1 MKKATLTLIACM
13 FIVTALEGCQTT
25 PEQPIVI
32 QKDMEQM
39 IEKAQEQA
47 EAVPQTEQLAEKLG
61 VPERYT
67 AEYAYSDRFTMT
79 ADAKIILPNVT
90 ALPTVRVKPADF
102 SQEMVNQLYAYLVGD
117 TVLYERQTVR
127 TKAEI
132 EQDIVAWQ
140 KTLADKNASEE
151 AKAQAVEKIE
161 KLKEAYRSA
170 PDSTGAFMVGSPEIK
185 TLAERDFL
193 TGEELYT
200 YRGVDLVE
208 RPEEAQ
214 ENCGMYFQIR
224 QNNTGD
230 EILIEE
236 TVGGFSV
243 TDTASRGALF
253 LWSDY
258 DLLKQAQGGT
268 LGYTVEMGA
277 ITQAQWEQLD
287 DPCGAFS
294 PEQAQAETEKLLAYI
309 DAEDMSVASIEMEY
323 RVPEAVAEE
332 LRSRCIYNTEYEAAV
347 RELLV
352 KEYSDQIKGISY
364 RVNCVRTVNNVS
376 VTSDQLSSY
385 VDDAYSK
392 QWYYEQMSIS
402 LCEEGIFSVQW
413 RSPHE
418 IIETVAPDTAML
430 SFAEIAEIIPT
441 MFRVK
446 NEPQGEVKAEYKIER
461 VVLSLRRIMEQNNVE
476 NGLLVPVWDL
486 YGSAVYTYPGEP
498 PVPDT
503 YQGSQLT
510 INAIDGSVI
519 DLNRGY

>member
-1 MKKATLTLIACM
+1 M
-13 FIVTALEGCQTT
+13 
-25 PEQPIVI
+25 
-32 QKDMEQM
+32 
-39 IEKAQEQA
+39 
-47 EAVPQTEQLAEKLG
+47 
-61 VPERYT
+61 
-67 AEYAYSDRFTMT
+67 
-79 ADAKIILPNVT
+79 
-90 ALPTVRVKPADF
+90 
-102 SQEMVNQLYAYLVGD
+102 
-117 TVLYERQTVR
+117 
-127 TKAEI
+127 
-132 EQDIVAWQ
+132 
-140 KTLADKNASEE
+140 
-151 AKAQAVEKIE
+151 
-161 KLKEAYRSA
+161 
-170 PDSTGAFMVGSPEIK
+170 
-185 TLAERDFL
+185 
-193 TGEELYT
+193 
-200 YRGVDLVE
+200 
-208 RPEEAQ
+208 
-214 ENCGMYFQIR
+214 
-224 QNNTGD
+224 
-230 EILIEE
+230 
-236 TVGGFSV
+236 
-243 TDTASRGALF
+243 
-253 LWSDY
+253 
-258 DLLKQAQGGT
+258 
-268 LGYTVEMGA
+268 
-277 ITQAQWEQLD
+277 
-287 DPCGAFS
+287 
-294 PEQAQAETEKLLAYI
+294 
-309 DAEDMSVASIEMEY
+309 
-323 RVPEAVAEE
+323 AEE

-402 LCEEGIFSVQW
+402 LCEEGIFSMQW

-519 DLNRGY
+519 DLDKGY

>member
-1 MKKATLTLIACM
+1 
-13 FIVTALEGCQTT
+13 
-25 PEQPIVI
+25 
-32 QKDMEQM
+32 
-39 IEKAQEQA
+39 
-47 EAVPQTEQLAEKLG
+47 
-61 VPERYT
+61 
-67 AEYAYSDRFTMT
+67 MT

-208 RPEEAQ
+208 RPEEAR
-214 ENCGMYFQIR
+214 ENCGMYFQVR

-277 ITQAQWEQLD
+277 ITQAQWEQMD

-294 PEQAQAETEKLLAYI
+294 PGQAQAETEKFLAYI

-332 LRSRCIYNTEYEAAV
+332 LRSRCISNTEYEAAV

-352 KEYSDQIKGISY
+352 KEYSDQIKGVSY

-430 SFAEIAEIIPT
+430 SFAE
-441 MFRVK
+441 
-446 NEPQGEVKAEYKIER
+446 
-461 VVLSLRRIMEQNNVE
+461 
-476 NGLLVPVWDL
+476 
-486 YGSAVYTYPGEP
+486 
-498 PVPDT
+498 
-503 YQGSQLT
+503 
-510 INAIDGSVI
+510 
-519 DLNRGY
+519 

>member
-13 FIVTALEGCQTT
+13 FIVTVLEGCQTT

-47 EAVPQTEQLAEKLG
+47 EAVAQTEQLAEKLG
-61 VPERYT
+61 APERYT

-208 RPEEAQ
+208 RPEEAR
-214 ENCGMYFQIR
+214 ENCGMYFQVR

-277 ITQAQWEQLD
+277 ITQAQWEQMD

-294 PEQAQAETEKLLAYI
+294 P
-309 DAEDMSVASIEMEY
+309 
-323 RVPEAVAEE
+323 
-332 LRSRCIYNTEYEAAV
+332 
-347 RELLV
+347 
-352 KEYSDQIKGISY
+352 G
-364 RVNCVRTVNNVS
+364 
-376 VTSDQLSSY
+376 
-385 VDDAYSK
+385 
-392 QWYYEQMSIS
+392 
-402 LCEEGIFSVQW
+402 
-413 RSPHE
+413 
-418 IIETVAPDTAML
+418 
-430 SFAEIAEIIPT
+430 
-441 MFRVK
+441 
-446 NEPQGEVKAEYKIER
+446 
-461 VVLSLRRIMEQNNVE
+461 
-476 NGLLVPVWDL
+476 
-486 YGSAVYTYPGEP
+486 
-498 PVPDT
+498 
-503 YQGSQLT
+503 
-510 INAIDGSVI
+510 
-519 DLNRGY
+519 